1 MEELSDLPVLKR
13 SSTECS
19 LESPP
24 AGANAKTTQ
33 RKKPPHRRRSS
44 LDWQLVELTGSES
57 FENNADLQELY
68 FPFSRGQVTWLFRS
82 DSDYE
87 NTSKLVQKAAGKVAA
102 GQAQDVIH
110 SYEGGVW
117 TRWIPFSDSD
127 CFALEI
133 GSSRGDEEVQ
143 VVGGL
148 WDVVL
153 RKRLMLS
160 VYWEGQSVPVKR
172 ATWWSKIPQTLG
184 MGIDLVRG
192 AGSFAPLRE
201 EEALA
206 AESAMLALYSSVDVN
221 FLNSRLIPK
230 DELARQK
237 RSVPKAASYL
247 AFGPLLSKVDLLDT
261 IRDNCFLTDSLVSPS
276 TAGLSNEE
284 IVRLALSRPPPV
296 PWPMSCNSCIDAL
309 EKSLEAG
316 IAASKG
322 LVGQLVGN
330 KGVVRRG
337 RSMKLAAMDEEMEL
351 MGVSVASAIDHV
363 VFVIHGIGEAFTKE
377 HEGEYFGTVVD
388 AAGELRSFAN
398 NADEKIEFFPISWV
412 HAIHQKG
419 SVAAQKLEGITLQNT
434 PMLRNIANDV
444 ISDILFYSDKLQSEK
459 ILRVVAEELN
469 AVYTTFC
476 VRHPQFQGTFSI
488 VAHSLGTV
496 IVHDLLQQ
504 QRAQVHESFESNQL
518 QLNFPVSR
526 VFNVGSPLGLF
537 LTIRTTDIDR
547 S

>member
-1 MEELSDLPVLKR
+1 M
-13 SSTECS
+13 
-19 LESPP
+19 
-24 AGANAKTTQ
+24 
-33 RKKPPHRRRSS
+33 
-44 LDWQLVELTGSES
+44 
-57 FENNADLQELY
+57 
-68 FPFSRGQVTWLFRS
+68 
-82 DSDYE
+82 
-87 NTSKLVQKAAGKVAA
+87 VQKAAGKVAA

-237 RSVPKAASYL
+237 RSVPKSCELFSVWSITFESRPARYNS
-247 AFGPLLSKVDLLDT
+247 GQLLPD
-261 IRDNCFLTDSLVSPS
+261 RLVSIPVHGRTKQRRNS
-276 TAGLSNEE
+276 SFGVVAP
-284 IVRLALSRPPPV
+284 RLLFLG
-296 PWPMSCNSCIDAL
+296 PMSCNSCIDAL

-398 NADEKIEFFPISWV
+398 NADEKNRIF
-412 HAIHQKG
+412 
-419 SVAAQKLEGITLQNT
+419 
-434 PMLRNIANDV
+434 
-444 ISDILFYSDKLQSEK
+444 SD
-459 ILRVVAEELN
+459 
-469 AVYTTFC
+469 
-476 VRHPQFQGTFSI
+476 
-488 VAHSLGTV
+488 
-496 IVHDLLQQ
+496 
-504 QRAQVHESFESNQL
+504 
-518 QLNFPVSR
+518 
-526 VFNVGSPLGLF
+526 
-537 LTIRTTDIDR
+537 
-547 S
+547 